1 MRIQIALL
9 VFAFVAVIWAAPVQN
24 KGNYMIKSDMVCG
37 CQNICSNVVFVY
49 TCEVVSV
56 SLSSL
61 HLRTCPLL
69 MDALT
74 CLSKSHSFCFC
85 QE

>member
-24 KGNYMIKSDMVCG
+24 EGNYMIKSDMVCG

-49 TCEVVSV
+49 TCCQCLAKFFAFED
-56 SLSSL
+56 LSFINGC
-61 HLRTCPLL
+61 TY
-69 MDALT
+69 M
-74 CLSKSHSFCFC
+74 SF
-85 QE
+85 